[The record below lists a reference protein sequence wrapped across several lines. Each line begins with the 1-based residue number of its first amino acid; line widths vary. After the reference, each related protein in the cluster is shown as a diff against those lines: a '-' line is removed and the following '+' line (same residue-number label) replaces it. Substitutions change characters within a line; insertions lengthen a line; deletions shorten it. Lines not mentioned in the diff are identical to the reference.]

1 MGINAIAKRPLFQN
15 TYLSLFGGMK
25 GLLLTLLKRRLLNL
39 FWPLM
44 RKKRQSE
51 EKFHQRRDQRA

>member
-1 MGINAIAKRPLFQN
+1 
-15 TYLSLFGGMK
+15 MK

-51 EKFHQRRDQRA
+51 FKSFIKEGTKELEKKRFSTRNFTLATD